1 MRLTNFRIKNFRGYL
16 DGSIGISDLT
26 TIVGANDAGKSTIF
40 EALDIFFGNSK
51 IEDSDWNVFN
61 KGCPVEL
68 VATFTELPKTVTIES
83 VETSLQDEFLLNSKG
98 ELEIMKRFEG
108 VSSAKTKE
116 FLIAEFPIDERVAD
130 IHRKKISDL
139 RKDYADIVVNADK
152 RKSSEIRCEVLK
164 KFSTDLEL
172 TEIPLDA
179 SGDLKNISREIH
191 NQLPIFQLFK
201 TDRDN
206 SDNDS
211 EIQDPIKA
219 IVNSALSDSDT
230 VNELNTVVS
239 DIQKKVKHVTDRT
252 LEKIKEMN
260 PELADALIADFSEPR
275 WASLFKF
282 NLETEDN
289 IPLNKRGSGIRRLV
303 LLNFF
308 RAEAERQSETGDN
321 VGIIYAFEEPETAQH
336 PKHQRILIESF
347 KKMSE
352 SNNVQ
357 VLITTHSPSISSSV
371 PAEGIRLVG
380 KNHTILSG
388 DIAVGQVIEELGI
401 FPNLKFY
408 PDQIKKV
415 VFVEGTTDVEFFQNI
430 FNQLALNG
438 SYEDQR
444 IIFVPSGGA
453 QIKDIVLTNF
463 IRQLNVAKKYAI
475 VDGDDSGSEYK
486 TKMKGCTTL
495 VLNQNTVEFY
505 LPFEDVK
512 ENLKGS
518 QCELKSS
525 KEEWNLGKDSN
536 KLSKSQ
542 KRKIKDSDL
551 FGNVNIDNMEED
563 LVEELRQIV
572 WKIEN

>member
-1 MRLTNFRIKNFRGYL
+1 
-16 DGSIGISDLT
+16 
-26 TIVGANDAGKSTIF
+26 
-40 EALDIFFGNSK
+40 
-51 IEDSDWNVFN
+51 
-61 KGCPVEL
+61 
-68 VATFTELPKTVTIES
+68 
-83 VETSLQDEFLLNSKG
+83 
-98 ELEIMKRFEG
+98 
-108 VSSAKTKE
+108 
-116 FLIAEFPIDERVAD
+116 
-130 IHRKKISDL
+130 
-139 RKDYADIVVNADK
+139 
-152 RKSSEIRCEVLK
+152 
-164 KFSTDLEL
+164 
-172 TEIPLDA
+172 
-179 SGDLKNISREIH
+179 
-191 NQLPIFQLFK
+191 
-201 TDRDN
+201 
-206 SDNDS
+206 
-211 EIQDPIKA
+211 
-219 IVNSALSDSDT
+219 
-230 VNELNTVVS
+230 
-239 DIQKKVKHVTDRT
+239 
-252 LEKIKEMN
+252 
-260 PELADALIADFSEPR
+260 
-275 WASLFKF
+275 
-282 NLETEDN
+282 
-289 IPLNKRGSGIRRLV
+289 
-303 LLNFF
+303 
-308 RAEAERQSETGDN
+308 
-321 VGIIYAFEEPETAQH
+321 
-336 PKHQRILIESF
+336 
-347 KKMSE
+347 MSE

-475 VDGDDSGSEYK
+475 VNGDDSGSEYK